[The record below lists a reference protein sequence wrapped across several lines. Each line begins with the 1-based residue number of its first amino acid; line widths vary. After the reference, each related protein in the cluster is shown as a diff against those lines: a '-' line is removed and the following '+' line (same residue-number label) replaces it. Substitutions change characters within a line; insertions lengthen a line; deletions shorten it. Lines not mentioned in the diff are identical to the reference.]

1 MSEEQME
8 NTLIDKTVQQH
19 NEIIEKAKERA
30 VKITANAEA
39 EKKRIEAQTNNAIEN
54 IIGGELRAVHD
65 SNPTDYVNWASFD
78 LYLVA
83 CWKLLHH

>member
-30 VKITANAEA
+30 AKITANAEA

-54 IIGGELRAVHD
+54 IIGGTLTELFAQI
-65 SNPTDYVNWASFD
+65 F
-78 LYLVA
+78 
-83 CWKLLHH
+83 